1 MADFQVVPM
10 TKTLLVEGRS
20 RREGFRGLVLAVGW
34 WSGPPAASA
43 APSGPRRGVG
53 QQVPELHYLVSDQ
66 SKPAPIWVEGRH
78 VSSQRW
84 FPVVDAS
91 VRQPGAAAESDAA
104 A

>member
-1 MADFQVVPM
+1 MS
-10 TKTLLVEGRS
+10 KTLLVEGRS
-20 RREGFRGLVLAVGW
+20 RRDGFRGLVLAVGW
-34 WSGPPAASA
+34 WSGPQAASA

-53 QQVPELHYLVSDQ
+53 QQPPELLYLVSDQ

-84 FPVVDAS
+84 FPVVDA
-91 VRQPGAAAESDAA
+91 PGRHPDAAAGSDAA